1 MTNYL
6 LLLTLIIFFLIYCN
20 LNKIKEKFENIDET
34 VCIDENTK
42 EIRKTSK
49 EEQKT
54 IKKEKQKNVEKKKK
68 IEKSKRQK
76 QIEKEVFL
84 IYGSFTYLEAKEI
97 CKLYKGTLATF
108 EQLQDAFNNG
118 ANWCHWGWLNDETV
132 AYPIQEEYWN
142 NIEKI
147 HKGYCGPT
155 AGINRIKNIN
165 LLQKFSINCFGIKP
179 KQTKKDKEN
188 EKKLEL
194 NINKYDSL
202 TEQIRKCKKEKQIER
217 QKELV
222 SKLKKNVVILSFNKK
237 KWSIF

>member
-6 LLLTLIIFFLIYCN
+6 LLLLFIVFFSIYCN
-20 LNKIKEKFENIDET
+20 FNTLKEKFENQTQNIDES

-54 IKKEKQKNVEKKKK
+54 IKKEKQKKIKTPKKK
-68 IEKSKRQK
+68 QN
-76 QIEKEVFL
+76 EKEVFL

-97 CKLYKGTLATF
+97 CKLYNGSLATF
-108 EQLQDAFNNG
+108 KQLEDAFNNG
-118 ANWCHWGWLNDETV
+118 ANWCYWGWLDDESV
-132 AYPIQEEYWN
+132 AYPIQEDYWS
-142 NIEKI
+142 NIEKT

-165 LLQKFSINCFGIKP
+165 LLQKFSINCYGIKP

-188 EKKLEL
+188 EKNLYL
-194 NINKYDSL
+194 DINKYDSL
-202 TEQIRKCKKEKQIER
+202 TQQIKKCKKEKQMIR

-222 SKLKKNVVILSFNKK
+222 SKLKKNVAILSFNKQ
-237 KWSIF
+237 KWSIFI